1 MEKFANVLE
10 RSVIINLQENNR
22 EAVVEER
29 TLYTIILEKLPEKL
43 MAQYYRWVKENQKV
57 ESVIVLKDWTTPE
70 AEYQMQATEL
80 KHGLKSGNPLESHA
94 DQAGEGVDPIE
105 LTKLMVR
112 RKRLTW
118 CVVKVTP
125 SGVRFFKK
133 RSIQEKWSIAK
144 KLGLCYRF
152 LG

>member
-57 ESVIVLKDWTTPE
+57 ESVIVLKD
-70 AEYQMQATEL
+70 
-80 KHGLKSGNPLESHA
+80 
-94 DQAGEGVDPIE
+94 
-105 LTKLMVR
+105 
-112 RKRLTW
+112 
-118 CVVKVTP
+118 
-125 SGVRFFKK
+125 
-133 RSIQEKWSIAK
+133 
-144 KLGLCYRF
+144 
-152 LG
+152 